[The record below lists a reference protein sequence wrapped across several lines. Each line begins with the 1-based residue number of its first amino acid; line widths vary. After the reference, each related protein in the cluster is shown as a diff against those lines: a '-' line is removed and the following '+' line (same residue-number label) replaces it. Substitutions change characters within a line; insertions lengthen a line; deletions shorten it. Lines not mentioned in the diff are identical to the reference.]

1 MSNKV
6 KDIDVKSRR
15 NYFFN
20 DIINTKNFYLNNSK
34 IDEKSEKIFLFTT
47 FDMQWF
53 EDLKYVKNYSVNSSY
68 IFFKKM
74 NEYFKEINVTKTL
87 TLVPPNKTK
96 EKIRKYEELL
106 SKMIIMII
114 MIIMKNIV
122 KSILTHMKSYL

>member
-6 KDIDVKSRR
+6 KDIDMKSRR

-20 DIINTKNFYLNNSK
+20 DIINRNNFHLNNSK
-34 IDEKSEKIFLFTT
+34 IDEKSLKIFLFTT

-53 EDLKYVKNYSVNSSY
+53 EDLKYVKSYSVNSSY

-74 NEYFKEINVTKTL
+74 NEYFKEINATKNL
-87 TLVPPNKTK
+87 TLVPPNKSI

-106 SKMIIMII
+106 SKIII

-122 KSILTHMKSYL
+122 KSILTKMKSYL

>member
-1 MSNKV
+1 
-6 KDIDVKSRR
+6 
-15 NYFFN
+15 
-20 DIINTKNFYLNNSK
+20 
-34 IDEKSEKIFLFTT
+34 
-47 FDMQWF
+47 
-53 EDLKYVKNYSVNSSY
+53 
-68 IFFKKM
+68 M

-122 KSILTHMKSYL
+122 KSILTQMKSYL

>member
-1 MSNKV
+1 
-6 KDIDVKSRR
+6 
-15 NYFFN
+15 
-20 DIINTKNFYLNNSK
+20 
-34 IDEKSEKIFLFTT
+34 
-47 FDMQWF
+47 MQWF
-53 EDLKYVKNYSVNSSY
+53 EDLKYVKNYSVSSSY

-122 KSILTHMKSYL
+122 KSILTQMKSYL